1 LWLRES
7 GEWSVTSEV
16 MKQWTLDVHPVL
28 ERFRK
33 VVPSLTRNADKMWHI
48 FLSPP
53 HALPQNALSKPLLY
67 VFLGTPAEPTELV
80 QFSDTSYQLTIVNNA
95 IVPRGKSKWPKEFQR
110 IPILLTVP
118 CTSAEGIN
126 YSIHE
131 LLTDPYHPVP
141 PPPIV
146 PHIHEIYLN
155 GDAAITFL
163 QRETSNQP
171 LKKAWASFDERFI
184 AVEVTEADLQAFV
197 AGVKESIN
205 EIARKVA
212 ALPLVRTLPIATR
225 IKLNYAVFNAVTAK
239 VHFNLLAAYHRS
251 CAAENRRAQAA
262 IRFYSPADL
271 AGRYDRDLLDLA
283 VCHLKSHV
291 LHMPTA
297 VDAIVCVT
305 KFFDGVVA
313 ALSAHTD
320 ELAADDLLPAIVIAM
335 SMDTGFCSH
344 AYSFFQYLVD
354 IWPPMGIDE
363 SITYKLVTCAV
374 AASHLASGQPRGKK
388 QQEEAPP
395 PEEAPLDN
403 AQRARQTEETINML
417 EGLLGML

>member
-1 LWLRES
+1 VAQES
-7 GEWSVTSEV
+7 RKWFTIALA
-16 MKQWTLDVHPVL
+16 MKQWTVDVHPVL

-33 VVPSLTRNADKMWHI
+33 IVPSVTRNPDKMWHI

-53 HALPQNALSKPLLY
+53 HALPPNAPSKPLNY
-67 VFLGTPAEPTELV
+67 VFLGTRLEPTALV
-80 QFSDTSYQLTIVNNA
+80 QFSDSSYQLTIVNNA

-118 CTSAEGIN
+118 CTSVEGIS

-131 LLTDPYHPVP
+131 VLTDPYHPVP
-141 PPPIV
+141 PPAIV
-146 PHIHEIYLN
+146 GHIDEIYLN

-163 QRETSNQP
+163 QHETSNQS
-171 LKKAWASFDERFI
+171 LKKAWASFDQQFI
-184 AVEVTEADLQAFV
+184 AVEVTDANLQTFV
-197 AGVKESIN
+197 AGVKKSIN
-205 EIARKVA
+205 NIAGTLA
-212 ALPLVRTLPIATR
+212 ALPLMRSLPIATR
-225 IKLNYAVFNAVTAK
+225 IKLNYMVFNAVTAK
-239 VHFNLLAAYHRS
+239 VHFNLLAGYHRS

-271 AGRYDRDLLDLA
+271 AGRYDRDLLDMA

-305 KFFDGVVA
+305 KFFNGVVTALA
-313 ALSAHTD
+313 AHSD
-320 ELAADDLLPAIVIAM
+320 EVAADDLLPAIVMAM
-335 SMDTGFCSH
+335 SMDSGFCSH

-363 SITYKLVTCAV
+363 SITYKLVTCSI
-374 AASHLASGQPRGKK
+374 AASHLASGQPRGRK
-388 QQEEAPP
+388 QQ
-395 PEEAPLDN
+395 PEEAPQPEEDPVDD
-403 AQRARQTEETINML
+403 AQRARQTEETIDML
-417 EGLLGML
+417 QGLLNIL